1 MGAVDSLNLAPYNLE
16 GFKKKDVEVDDFEA
30 GREQALV
37 GIFKSR
43 YLKRFESS
51 VEAFRISIRRAL
63 AFLQTFESYMLDGKL
78 LKSSDFHKAL
88 RYLER
93 EDLEDD
99 AVPSSLAD
107 ELDANEDAKRV
118 LESMETVDPTLYD
131 LRRLHRAVQHDV
143 KVTAWRTAGGL
154 RAGPEVASAAAN
166 GAASGSGF
174 LRGGCAA

>member
-1 MGAVDSLNLAPYNLE
+1 MSAQSRACASLRTISRNI
-16 GFKKKDVEVDDFEA
+16 KKSGIEVDEFEA

-93 EDLEDD
+93 EEAEDD
-99 AVPSSLAD
+99 AVPASLAD
-107 ELDANEDAKRV
+107 ELDANEDAKRH
-118 LESMETVDPTLYD
+118 P
-131 LRRLHRAVQHDV
+131 RKH
-143 KVTAWRTAGGL
+143 G
-154 RAGPEVASAAAN
+154 N
-166 GAASGSGF
+166 G
-174 LRGGCAA
+174 